1 MLYVA
6 GAAMGSVYKLT
17 HLSLHLYQLQ
27 QMLEKYFEHFMS
39 RYATKIYLALNCPL
53 KHCSSIF
60 IITCKHITFEY
71 TDP

>member
-27 QMLEKYFEHFMS
+27 QMLEKYFEHFMCLDTQ
-39 RYATKIYLALNCPL
+39 RK
-53 KHCSSIF
+53 F
-60 IITCKHITFEY
+60 IWL
-71 TDP
+71 